1 MHFKHHPKMVDDK
14 AREEILT
21 EPIWKLFS
29 KFAIPA
35 IIAMFMYSLYSF
47 VDAIFVGQWVGPE
60 GIAAIS
66 IVAPLTLVNMAIA
79 MFMGMGSAS
88 LLSRAIGANE
98 KETISKILS
107 SHTLFTLIF
116 SLIYMFIGFYF
127 AEILVGF
134 VGGVGTILT
143 LGASYFSIVILG
155 AFFMNYVASSTMLI
169 RAEGRVKVFM
179 ILVILVGVVNIIL
192 DPIFIEVL
200 DWGIEGAAIATV
212 ISMFIAFIATLVYYL
227 SGGSVLSYTLDGLR
241 SAGQILKK
249 IATVGIAGLI
259 MQLLTVIELIF
270 LYRSI
275 GIYGAEIDFALMG
288 ATMNMLNFSIL
299 PMWGIAQG
307 LQPIIGMNFG
317 AKKYDRVKEAY
328 KKFLLAATS
337 IAIIIWIIFMLFPV
351 RIIGI
356 YLPDPSIAELGGN
369 SFRIFMGAFLLQGF
383 IFLPP
388 IFFESIGKGGK
399 ASFLLSARQILLF
412 APLVIILPIFMGLDG
427 IWMSIPISETLIAII
442 SLIFIAHGLKTLGK
456 HTPEKQKKKT
466 EAKSSA

>member
-1 MHFKHHPKMVDDK
+1 MVDDK

-21 EPIWKLFS
+21 KPIWKLFS

-98 KETISKILS
+98 KETITRILS
-107 SHTLFTLIF
+107 SNTLFVLIF
-116 SLIYMFIGFYF
+116 SIIYIIIGYFF
-127 AEILVGF
+127 AETLVGF
-134 VGGVGTILT
+134 VGGTGTILT
-143 LGASYFSIVILG
+143 LGTSYFSIVILG
-155 AFFMNYVASSTMLI
+155 AFFMNYVTSSTMLM
-169 RAEGRVKVFM
+169 RAEGRIKVFM
-179 ILVILVGVVNIIL
+179 TIVIIVGVVNIIL

-200 DWGIEGAAIATV
+200 GLGIEGAAIATV
-212 ISMFIAFIATLVYYL
+212 ISMIVAFVATIVYYL
-227 SGGSVLSYTLDGLR
+227 SGSSLLTYTLDGLR
-241 SAGQILKK
+241 SAGQIFKK
-249 IATVGIAGLI
+249 IAPVGVAGMI
-259 MQLLTVIELIF
+259 MQLLTVFELIL

-275 GIYGAEIDFALMG
+275 GNYGAEIDFALMG
-288 ATMNMLNFSIL
+288 ATMNMLNFSVL

-328 KKFLLAATS
+328 KKFLLAATTV
-337 IAIIIWIIFMLFPV
+337 AIVIWIIFMLIPA
-351 RIIGI
+351 RIIGV
-356 YLPDPSIAELGGN
+356 YLPDPALADFGAD
-369 SFRIFMGAFLLQGF
+369 SFRIFMGVFFLQGF

-412 APLVIILPIFMGLDG
+412 APLVLILPLLFDLEG
-427 IWMSIPISETLIAII
+427 IWLSIPITDTLIAII
-442 SLIFIAHGLKTLGK
+442 SVIFITHGFMALGK
-456 HTPEKQKKKT
+456 TEPTKK
-466 EAKSSA
+466 EIKSHASER